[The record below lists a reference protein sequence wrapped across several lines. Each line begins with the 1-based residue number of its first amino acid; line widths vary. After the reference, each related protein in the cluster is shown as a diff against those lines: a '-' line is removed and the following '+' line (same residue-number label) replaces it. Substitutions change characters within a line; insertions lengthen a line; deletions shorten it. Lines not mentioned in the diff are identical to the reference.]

1 MDPEKVGVLMI
12 KRLRITI
19 PALLLLSVA
28 AFAGPGEDQLH
39 HVDEQLFQA
48 LVGGRWQELD
58 MLLAD
63 DFFYNTAAGT
73 SLTKAAFIDYMKSG
87 AVVVKRATRDQVAI
101 RTYDDVAVV
110 TGLLHVEAP
119 IKGKDATLHSRY
131 LHVWV
136 HEPRGWRLAARQA
149 TYLSESR

>member
-1 MDPEKVGVLMI
+1 MTKH
-12 KRLRITI
+12 LRITI
-19 PALLLLSVA
+19 PALMLLSVA
-28 AFAGPGEDQLH
+28 AYAGPVEDQLNQ
-39 HVDEQLFQA
+39 VDEQLFQA
-48 LVGGRWQELD
+48 LVGSHWQELD
-58 MLLAD
+58 ALLAD

-87 AVVVKRATRDQVAI
+87 TVIIRRATRDQVAI

-119 IKGKDATLHSRY
+119 IKGQSGSVHSRY

-136 HEPRGWRLAARQA
+136 NEPRGWRLAARQA